1 MSISNTTNKV
11 SFSPSVN
18 TTTYDFTFPFF
29 ATSDIVVKVLVAN
42 ATSETTLTFAASPS
56 STSQFKVD
64 ATNNDT
70 SQGGTVTIGGVGYG
84 NGDTVVIERVV
95 PLTQE
100 YDLQEG
106 ASIDPTALNKA
117 LDRTVAQSQQ
127 IDDKTS
133 KAISFPD
140 TDANTVTYSV
150 TEPASVRANKALGFD
165 ASGNITSLDLVST
178 GSIAG
183 GSGIDITDN
192 VITTKVDDSTLGFS
206 GTTMIVKNSGIDETQ
221 LKNSSVTN
229 TKIGSASIDDA
240 KIQTDAVITSKIKDS
255 TSKTDGVTLAKLQHI
270 STDKVLGRLSAS
282 EGDVEEVTV
291 SEDLSGTISAHT
303 SLATAKAT
311 KAYVDSFALKY
322 SGTTITVDN
331 ISSTFA
337 DVDLSSVTG
346 ANRSLVILT
355 VQDGDSADEL
365 FFRTKGETVVPTGAA
380 VLGMGAASCTTN
392 DSEGGGT
399 IILITDTSG
408 VIQMRSGSD
417 SDLDSVAI
425 KVMGYQKM
433 Q

>member
-1 MSISNTTNKV
+1 MSISNATNKV
-11 SFSPSVN
+11 SFSPSSA
-18 TTTYDFTFPFF
+18 TTAYDFTFPFF
-29 ATSDIVVKVLVAN
+29 ATSDIVVKVLESG
-42 ATSETTLTFAASPS
+42 ATSETTLSFAASPS
-56 STSQFKVD
+56 SNSQFKVD

-70 SQGGTVTIGGVGYG
+70 SQGGTVTIGGTGYG
-84 NGDTVVIERVV
+84 SGDKVVIERVV

-127 IDDKTS
+127 INNAISDN
-133 KAISFPD
+133 ISFPV
-140 TDANTVTYSV
+140 TDADSITYNV
-150 TEPASVRANKALGFD
+150 TETPASRANKVLGFD
-165 ASGNITSLDLVST
+165 GSGNINTQSLLGSST
-178 GSIAG
+178 FTVGD
-183 GSGIDITDN
+183 GIDINDN
-192 VITTKVDDSTLGFS
+192 QITAKVDTNQMEFSSGNIKIKAGGIGSTEVADLTTADLASAAWASVDGAGTKLVGTS
-206 GTTMIVKNSGIDETQ
+206 SSSGGLNTLTAWDGNGNLISTSATIEGTTVTG
-221 LKNSSVTN
+221 SVN
-229 TKIGSASIDDA
+229 KVPDSV
-240 KIQTDAVITSKIKDS
+240 AV
-255 TSKTDGVTLAKLQHI
+255 
-270 STDKVLGRLSAS
+270 
-282 EGDVEEVTV
+282 
-291 SEDLSGTISAHT
+291 
-303 SLATAKAT
+303 

-322 SGTTITVDN
+322 SGSTITVDN

-355 VQDGDSADEL
+355 VQDGDAADEL